1 MPQIATGQGGNPLVL
16 ATFRGMPTD
25 KPRMRVLFYGYVIL
39 AFCLTQDYKILVLS
53 RFMQPHQPL

>member
-25 KPRMRVLFYGYVIL
+25 KPRMRVLFYGYVL
-39 AFCLTQDYKILVLS
+39 AFRLTQDHNVLILS
-53 RFMQPHQPL
+53 HFM